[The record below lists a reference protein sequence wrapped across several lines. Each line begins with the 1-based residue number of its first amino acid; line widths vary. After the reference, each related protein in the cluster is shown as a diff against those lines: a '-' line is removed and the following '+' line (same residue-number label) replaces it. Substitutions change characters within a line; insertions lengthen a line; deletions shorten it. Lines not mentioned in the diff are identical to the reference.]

1 MTTSFHYNRDRQTR
15 EDLIKTIGCGTPI
28 KRVEI
33 DKGHRNGPE
42 IHEITSTGI
51 VNIYNKRT
59 GKLITKLIARPGQLR
74 RYYGEERV
82 PTEVWKKA
90 VEHQRNGYNE
100 M

>member
-1 MTTSFHYNRDRQTR
+1 MTTSFHYWLDRKSIEELIR
-15 EDLIKTIGCGTPI
+15 EIGTGKVIK
-28 KRVEI
+28 KVEL
-33 DKGHRNGPE
+33 DKGHWNGPE
-42 IHEITSTGI
+42 IHEITDTGI

-59 GKLITKLIARPGQLR
+59 RKLITKLIARPGQLK

-82 PTEVWKKA
+82 PNQLWKIA